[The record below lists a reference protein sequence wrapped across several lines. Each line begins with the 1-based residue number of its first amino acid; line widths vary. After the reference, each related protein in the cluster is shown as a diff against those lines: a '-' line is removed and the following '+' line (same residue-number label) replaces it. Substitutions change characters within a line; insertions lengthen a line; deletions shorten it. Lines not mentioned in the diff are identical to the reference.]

1 MTFDKALVAAKL
13 RRWEKYLNNYR
24 LPMWEDIPDIGLYME
39 QIVTLLKGYL
49 DYLPPELKEEQFI
62 SAATV
67 NNYVRKKIMPEPI
80 KKKYYRIHI
89 AYLIMIC
96 SLKHCLSIP
105 TLQTMI
111 PMGLSEDEL
120 KSIYNSYV
128 VQHSKAAVYFTN
140 QVRLAA
146 ADILD
151 HEESTEL
158 CAESTED
165 LITAAAVISGF
176 ARLFAEKMLLLDG
189 KDIETG
195 GDISLDR

>member
-1 MTFDKALVAAKL
+1 
-13 RRWEKYLNNYR
+13 
-24 LPMWEDIPDIGLYME
+24 
-39 QIVTLLKGYL
+39 
-49 DYLPPELKEEQFI
+49 
-62 SAATV
+62 
-67 NNYVRKKIMPEPI
+67 MPEPV
-80 KKKYYRIHI
+80 KKRYYRTHI

-111 PMGLSEDEL
+111 PMGLSEEEL
-120 KSIYNSYV
+120 RSVYNSYV

-151 HEESTEL
+151 HEDSTEL
-158 CAESTED
+158 SAENAED
-165 LITAAAVISGF
+165 LIIAAAVISGF
-176 ARLFAEKMLLLDG
+176 SRLFAEKMLLLDG
-189 KDIETG
+189 KTLENG

>member
-1 MTFDKALVAAKL
+1 MTLDKALVAAKL

-80 KKKYYRIHI
+80 KKRYYRTHI

-120 KSIYNSYV
+120 RDIYNSYAK
-128 VQHSKAAVYFTN
+128 QHSRAAVYFTN

-146 ADILD
+146 ADIVD
-151 HEESTEL
+151 REETTDISTEN
-158 CAESTED
+158 AED

-176 ARLFAEKMLLLDG
+176 SRLFAEKMLLLDG
-189 KDIETG
+189 KTIETG